1 MLHARDVGHGQA
13 VVLLHAF
20 PMNSRMWEP
29 QIEALRGRWRVIAPD
44 FPGFGL
50 SGAPAETPSL
60 EQYASGVVTL
70 LKQLHVENAVVVGLS
85 MGGYV
90 AFRLVNELG
99 PRLRGLLL
107 ADTRPTADT
116 EEAVVARH
124 ELAAEVEAE
133 GVEAAASEFLP
144 KLLGSTTLRMR
155 PSLIDRVRAIML
167 ENTVPGVAG
176 ALRAMAGRGDVSAL
190 LPRIRC
196 PVICVAGEEDIVTP
210 PDVARATAEK
220 IPAARAE
227 IIPQAGHLTNLEAPE
242 AFNDILAQLLAVA
255 HPA

>member
-1 MLHARDVGHGQA
+1 MLHARDVGQGEA

-20 PMNSRMWEP
+20 PLNSRMWEP
-29 QIEALRGRWRVIAPD
+29 QIEAFRNRWRLIAPD

-50 SGAPAETPSL
+50 SGPPTETPSL
-60 EQYASGVVTL
+60 EQYAREVAAL

-107 ADTRPTADT
+107 ANTRPTADT

-144 KLLGSTTLRMR
+144 KLLGGSALRMQ
-155 PSLIDRVRAIML
+155 PSLMDRVRAIAL
-167 ENTVPGVAG
+167 ENSVPGVAG
-176 ALRAMAGRGDVSAL
+176 ALRAMAARSDVTAL

-196 PVICVAGEEDIVTP
+196 PTICVGGEEDTITP
-210 PDVARATAEK
+210 PEVTRAMAEK
-220 IPAARAE
+220 IPGGRAE
-227 IIPQAGHLTNLEAPE
+227 IVPQAGHLTNLEAPE
-242 AFNDILAQLLAVA
+242 AFNDLLAELLALA